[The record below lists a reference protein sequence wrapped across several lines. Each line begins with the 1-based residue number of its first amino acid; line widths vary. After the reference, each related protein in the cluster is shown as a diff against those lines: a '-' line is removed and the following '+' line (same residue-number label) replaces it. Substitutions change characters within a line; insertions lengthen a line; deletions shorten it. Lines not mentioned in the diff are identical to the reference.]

1 MIGELPDAMHG
12 PPSHHAAA
20 GISGR
25 PDAPSP
31 PRSPRVLAEHRGEA
45 PGPLTIFVAAIHGNE
60 PRGVEA
66 VRRVFGDLAAR
77 RPRFRGTAVAILGN
91 REAFVR
97 GRRFVDSDLN
107 RAFTFDL
114 VDEEGD
120 GFVPRLRRLE
130 GTEAREREELLAAI
144 REHVAALPE
153 GAEAAVVDLH
163 TFSGDGP
170 PFCVFADTLRN
181 RDFAA
186 AWPLPRILGLPEEVP
201 GTLAEFVTDAGLVG
215 VVVETGR
222 HDDPRAADLHA
233 AVIRRTLEHAGH
245 VGPGV
250 LAEPGADV
258 ARLAEAVRGLPRQLD
273 VQHRHPVDPED
284 RFRMRPGWATFDPVA
299 RGEVVADDAR
309 GEVASPRRGRMLL
322 PLYQELGADGFF
334 IARPIGERWLAL
346 SRWMRRLGVA
356 SAATLLPG
364 VRHHERRPLALVVDR
379 RIARWLALDVFHLL
393 GFRRVASDRRRIV
406 VSRRLH
412 DRRPPPRMRL

>member
-1 MIGELPDAMHG
+1 MSCREDHVMHAM
-12 PPSHHAAA
+12 HAAA
-20 GISGR
+20 EVPASSAA
-25 PDAPSP
+25 PASPVDA
-31 PRSPRVLAEHRGEA
+31 SPRVLAEYRGQE
-45 PGPLTIFVAAIHGNE
+45 PGPLSIFVAAIHGNE

-66 VRRVFGDLAAR
+66 VRRVFADLADRA
-77 RPRFRGTAVAILGN
+77 PRFRGTAVAILGN
-91 REAFVR
+91 REAFARAV
-97 GRRFVDSDLN
+97 RFVDSDLN

-114 VDEEGD
+114 VDED
-120 GFVPRLRRLE
+120 DANFTPRLRRLE
-130 GTEAREREELLAAI
+130 GAEAGEREELLAVI
-144 REHVAALPE
+144 RRLVAELPE
-153 GAEAAVVDLH
+153 GSEAAVVDLH

-186 AWPLPRILGLPEEVP
+186 AWPLPRILGLPEELP

-222 HDDPRAADLHA
+222 HDDPRAAELHA
-233 AVIRRTLEHAGH
+233 AVVRRTLEHAGH
-245 VGPGV
+245 VDAGV
-250 LAEPGADV
+250 LAEPGADHR
-258 ARLAEAVRGLPRQLD
+258 RLAEAVRGLPRQLD
-273 VQHRHPVDPED
+273 VQYRHPVEPGDGL
-284 RFRMRPGWATFDPVA
+284 RMRPGWATFDPVA
-299 RGEVVADDAR
+299 RGEVVADDAG

-346 SRWMRRLGVA
+346 SRWLRRLGIA
-356 SAATLLPG
+356 SAAALLPG

-379 RIARWLALDVFHLL
+379 RIARWLAVDVFHLL

-412 DRRPPPRMRL
+412 DRRPPRRMRL